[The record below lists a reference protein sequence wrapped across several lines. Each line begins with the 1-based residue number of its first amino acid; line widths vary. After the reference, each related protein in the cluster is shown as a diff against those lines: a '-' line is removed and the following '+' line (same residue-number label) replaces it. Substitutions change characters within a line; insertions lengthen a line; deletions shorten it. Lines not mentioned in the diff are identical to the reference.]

1 MCEIHFK
8 LPINSFTGRNGILL
22 RIGSCACR
30 SFFPI
35 LHRQNRRYAHPIQ
48 NRPQLLPIRP
58 PTPPMAIPAGFPPVT
73 NAPPPPFPWM
83 FRQTTL
89 KCRRP
94 CFWPVLRRLCP
105 CAPKCPLCRRKQ
117 RSFRSWSILSFQNSF
132 YRQSKNW
139 KGRCPILAFTD
150 RVSVKEGSFR
160 QLRCLCF
167 YVVFYRSSEKVLD
180 DLFAA

>member
-1 MCEIHFK
+1 MRNPFQTPDQQFHGTQWHSAPHWQLRLSIIFPHFAPAK
-8 LPINSFTGRNGILL
+8 P
-22 RIGSCACR
+22 
-30 SFFPI
+30 
-35 LHRQNRRYAHPIQ
+35 
-48 NRPQLLPIRP
+48 PIRP
-58 PTPPMAIPAGFPPVT
+58 PNTEPPS
-73 NAPPPPFPWM
+73 APTHPSAYAADGNSGRISACYQCAAPPFPWM